1 MDNYKTNKWLGSLQ
15 FGGST
20 LASDQPF
27 FYFMKNFTK
36 TLDGFQQ
43 LSLQRIV
50 SKLGPGT
57 FLDSQTRHSRQAQD
71 KKAFFIKELK
81 TEMGSP

>member
-57 FLDSQTRHSRQAQD
+57 FLDSQAQD
-71 KKAFFIKELK
+71 QQGLFHKGVKN
-81 TEMGSP
+81 